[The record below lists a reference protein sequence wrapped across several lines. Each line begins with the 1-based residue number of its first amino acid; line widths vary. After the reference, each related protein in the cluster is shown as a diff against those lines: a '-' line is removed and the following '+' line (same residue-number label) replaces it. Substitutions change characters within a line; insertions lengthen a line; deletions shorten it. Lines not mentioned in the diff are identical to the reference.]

1 MRADQVMTRNVIT
14 IKPGDTI
21 VHAAQMMLQRHIS
34 GLPVVDDAGTLVGII
49 SEADFLRRV
58 EIGTQKRRG
67 RWLQILLGPGKAASN
82 YVHEQGRKVSELMTS
97 DPCTITSETLLED
110 IVDLMEKNNVKRL
123 PVVEG
128 SRLAGIVTR
137 SNLLQAVSGL
147 AGQITGP
154 SGNDDQ
160 MRDQI
165 FQSIENKEWAI
176 FGLGIIVKDGV
187 VHLSG
192 VITDDRLRRASIV
205 AAENVAGVKAV
216 HDHFC
221 WVDAMSGMYL
231 NSPED
236 DRNLRAG

>member
-1 MRADQVMTRNVIT
+1 MRADQIMTRSVVT
-14 IKPGDTI
+14 IKPDDTI
-21 VHAAQMMLQRHIS
+21 AHAAKIMLQQHIS
-34 GLPVVDDAGTLVGII
+34 GLPVVDNSGRLVGII

-67 RWLQILLGPGKAASN
+67 RWLQILLGPGNAASE

-97 DPCTITSETLLED
+97 DPYTITSETPLED
-110 IVDLMEKNNVKRL
+110 IVDLMEKNNIKRL
-123 PVVEG
+123 PVLDG
-128 SRLAGIVTR
+128 SQLIGIVTR

-147 AGQITGP
+147 AGQIAGP

-160 MRDQI
+160 IRDQI
-165 FQSIENKEWAI
+165 FKSIEKKEWAI

-187 VHLSG
+187 VHLNG
-192 VITDDRLRRASIV
+192 VITDDRLRQASIV

-231 NSPED
+231 NSSED
-236 DRNLRAG
+236 DRNLKAG